1 MFVGRRMT
9 RNVVTVTRNASVLHV
24 RNVLREKDINQVPVV
39 EGRRGVGVI
48 TDGDI
53 RENSASPA
61 STLSVHELNYLLS
74 EMKAGDI
81 MTRNPVTVGPE
92 TPIEEAAKILNEKRI
107 GCLPVVQDG
116 ELVGII
122 TTCDMLNVLLEVM
135 GVGTRSSRI
144 ELSIPSDMGEICNI
158 AGIVKG
164 LGLSII
170 SMVSTVN
177 KTDPATRFSVLR
189 VNTEDIRELC
199 RALRGGGYRGTTK
212 YEDNNHRAE
221 RQRAERDHW
230 GLLALFFMQ
239 REPMKGEVL
248 SV

>member
-9 RNVVTVTRNASVLHV
+9 RDVVAVTQDASVLHV
-24 RNVLREKDINQVPVV
+24 RNLLRDRGTIQAPVA
-39 EGRRGVGVI
+39 EGGRVVGVI

-92 TPIEEAAKILNEKRI
+92 TPVEEAAKILNEKRI

-116 ELVGII
+116 ALVGII

-135 GVGTRSSRI
+135 GVGTPSSRI

-177 KTDPATRFSVLR
+177 REDPGTRFSVLR
-189 VNTEDIRELC
+189 VNTHDIRELC
-199 RALRGGGYRGTTK
+199 RALRGAGYRVTTG
-212 YEDNNHRAE
+212 YEA
-221 RQRAERDHW
+221 
-230 GLLALFFMQ
+230 
-239 REPMKGEVL
+239 
-248 SV
+248 

>member
-9 RNVVTVTRNASVLHV
+9 RNVVTVAKDASVLHV
-24 RNVLREKDINQVPVV
+24 RNLLREKNINQVPVV
-39 EGRRGVGVI
+39 DGKKVIGVI

-81 MTRNPVTVGPE
+81 MTRNPVTVSPE
-92 TPIEEAAKILNEKRI
+92 TPVEEAAKVLNEKGI
-107 GCLPVVQDG
+107 GCLPVVSND
-116 ELVGII
+116 ELAGII

-135 GVGTRSSRI
+135 GVGTPSSRI
-144 ELSIPSDMGEICNI
+144 ELSIPGDMGEICNI

-170 SMVSTVN
+170 SMVSTLN
-177 KTDPATRFSVLR
+177 QNDPATRLSVLR
-189 VNTEDIRELC
+189 VNTDDIRELC
-199 RALRGGGYRGTTK
+199 KALRGAGYKVTTK
-212 YEDNNHRAE
+212 YEE
-221 RQRAERDHW
+221 
-230 GLLALFFMQ
+230 
-239 REPMKGEVL
+239 
-248 SV
+248 

>member
-9 RNVVTVTRNASVLHV
+9 RNVVTVTKDTSVLHA
-24 RNVLREKDINQVPVV
+24 RNLLHDKDVNQVPVV
-39 EGRRGVGVI
+39 DGKKVIGVI

-81 MTRNPVTVGPE
+81 MTRNPLTVSPE
-92 TPIEEAAKILNEKRI
+92 TAIEEAAKILNENNI
-107 GCLPVVQDG
+107 GCLPVVKNN

-135 GVGTRSSRI
+135 GVGTPSSRI

-158 AGIVKG
+158 AGIVKD

-177 KTDPATRFSVLR
+177 RNDPATRLSVLR
-189 VNTEDIRELC
+189 VNTDDIRELC
-199 RALRGGGYRGTTK
+199 KTLRNAGYKVTTR
-212 YEDNNHRAE
+212 YEE
-221 RQRAERDHW
+221 
-230 GLLALFFMQ
+230 
-239 REPMKGEVL
+239 
-248 SV
+248 